1 MMARKVRGAIV
12 EHTGLDGR
20 TYRALRFTAYG
31 KRRYESL
38 GPVSRGDAESA
49 LRHVLADLERGTWR
63 PCEEAQA
70 PSEPEPMPT
79 FREFTEQWWARN
91 ERQLAAS
98 TRVDYRWRLDRHLL
112 PFFGDRQL
120 DRITF
125 DAVESYIAAKLAE
138 AVPLAPR
145 SVNMTL
151 TLMAAILEGAV
162 ERELIAR
169 NPARRRGKRR
179 RVRERAPRRTY
190 LDTSEHIAALLAAGG
205 ELDAAARR
213 DRRHVSRRAI
223 LATLM
228 FAGLRIGELCAL
240 RWRDVDLATGW
251 LHVGE
256 SKTDAGRRRVKIRG
270 ALRDELAAVRA
281 TRTRHVGPGDY
292 VFATRTGGRQS
303 RENVRNRVLAPA
315 VQLASGQLVAA
326 GSSPLP
332 EGLTPHSLRRTFA
345 SVLYALGEDPGVVMD
360 EMGHT
365 DPALALRVYRQTMR
379 RDLGEKARLKALVEG
394 GAIDNQPR
402 LPGLTAA
409 DHTGAPLDRMAVS
422 VRPCW

>member
-1 MMARKVRGAIV
+1 MGRQINGAVV
-12 EHTGLDGR
+12 EHTGRDGR

-31 KRRYESL
+31 KRRYVSL
-38 GPVSRGDAESA
+38 GPVSRGEAESE
-49 LRHVLADLERGTWR
+49 LRHVLADLERGTWLPR
-63 PCEEAQA
+63 KEVEAPA
-70 PSEPEPMPT
+70 EPEPVPT
-79 FREFTEQWWARN
+79 FHEFAEQWWVRN
-91 ERQLAAS
+91 KRQLAAS
-98 TRVDYRWRLDRHLL
+98 TCVDYEWRLRHLL
-112 PFFGDRQL
+112 PFFAGYRL

-125 DAVESYIAAKLAE
+125 DLVEQFIAAKLAE
-138 AVPLAPR
+138 DVSLSAR
-145 SVNMTL
+145 SINMTL

-169 NPARRRGKRR
+169 NPAKGKHR

-190 LDTSEHIAALLAAGG
+190 LDTSEQIAALLAAAG
-205 ELDAAARR
+205 ELDAEARR
-213 DRRHVSRRAI
+213 DRQHVSRRAI

-256 SKTDAGRRRVKIRG
+256 AKTDAGRRRVKLRG
-270 ALRDELAAVRA
+270 TLRDELAAVRM
-281 TRTRHVGPGDY
+281 RPRHVGPGDY
-292 VFATRTGGRQS
+292 VFATRTGARQS
-303 RENVRNRVLAPA
+303 RENMRNRVLAPA
-315 VQLASGQLVAA
+315 VRLASEQLVAG

-332 EGLTPHSLRRTFA
+332 DGLTPHSLRRTFA

-379 RDLGEKARLKALVEG
+379 RGDDEKARLRALVEG
-394 GAIDNQPR
+394 VEMAVGGSRA
-402 LPGLTAA
+402 LETAA
-409 DHTGAPLDRMAVS
+409 PAVEQEAA
-422 VRPCW
+422 